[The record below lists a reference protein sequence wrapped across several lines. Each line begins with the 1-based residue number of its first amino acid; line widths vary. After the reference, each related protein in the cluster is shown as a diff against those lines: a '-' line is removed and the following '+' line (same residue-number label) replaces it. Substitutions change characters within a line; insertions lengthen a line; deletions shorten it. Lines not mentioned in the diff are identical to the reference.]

1 MARIQ
6 IASGGGVGAAA
17 TLARLGDGA
26 ASAELTDMR
35 AEADM
40 LRGQCGDLLAAA
52 PGKTPL
58 SATPRRVRALC
69 ALDGGATGA
78 GEQEVT
84 AGLTDHPGD
93 APLQPA
99 AGPLAHVAGRRMPVG
114 CGKC

>member
-58 SATPRRVRALC
+58 SATLRRVRALC
-69 ALDGGATGA
+69 AIDGGATGA
-78 GEQEVT
+78 AEKEVA
-84 AGLTDHPGD
+84 AGLTAHPGD
-93 APLQPA
+93 AVPQPVA
-99 AGPLAHVAGRRMPVG
+99 ARLTTGRGATPPPTRLP
-114 CGKC
+114 